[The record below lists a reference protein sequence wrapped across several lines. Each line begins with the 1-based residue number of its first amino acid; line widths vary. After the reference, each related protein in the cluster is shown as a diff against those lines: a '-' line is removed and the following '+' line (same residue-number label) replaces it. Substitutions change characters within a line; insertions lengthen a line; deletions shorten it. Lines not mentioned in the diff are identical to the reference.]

1 MNSTSLLHRR
11 PLRTLSLLAVITAAG
26 LSGCASGGQPAND
39 SPTSEPPTSAPP
51 RGVVTRAE
59 AEKILD
65 HYQEINNK
73 ANRSRNAALLATVEA
88 GQLYARS
95 KADYEQFDTLSAKD
109 KKQAGEPFTF
119 TQRSFYIPATGNWF
133 AAEASTTGKNH
144 TVMVF
149 EKSADT
155 GDTWKKVISLFPQ
168 QSLPAP
174 TTKDGVAEPTDANTT
189 VGLLAPAN
197 VPDAVED
204 LFATGGTKDGSKLS
218 HTNDSAK
225 SILTTYKERGN
236 NLGSQATV
244 NFFPA
249 TPLHQRV
256 YTLRTDAGVLVIAP
270 LAHKEESL
278 VKNSGLQITPGK
290 TESVYNRTP
299 RALVTDDF
307 QGETVVHLP
316 LQGKPEILDYRYAMV
331 DSR

>member
-1 MNSTSLLHRR
+1 MSSTSLPHRR
-11 PLRTLSLLAVITAAG
+11 PLRALCLLTVVTAAV
-26 LSGCASGGQPAND
+26 LSGCTNDGKPAHD
-39 SPTSEPPTSAPP
+39 GPTSAPPTSAPP

-59 AEKILD
+59 ADMILD
-65 HYQEINNK
+65 TYQDVNNR
-73 ANRSRNAALLATVEA
+73 ANATRDAKLLATVEA

-95 KADYEQFDTLSAKD
+95 KADYEQFATLSAKD

-119 TQRSFYIPATGNWF
+119 TQRSFLIPATGNWF

-168 QSLPAP
+168 RALPAP
-174 TTKDGVAEPTDANTT
+174 TTKDGLAEPADANSP

-197 VPDAVED
+197 VTDAVED

-225 SILTTYKERGN
+225 NILTTYKERGDT
-236 NLGSQATV
+236 LGSQATV
-244 NFFPA
+244 NFFPV
-249 TPLHQRV
+249 TPLHQKV
-256 YTLRTDAGVLVIAP
+256 YTLRTDTGVLVIAP
-270 LAHKEESL
+270 LAHKQESL

-299 RALVTDDF
+299 RALVADQF

>member
-11 PLRTLSLLAVITAAG
+11 PLRTLSLLAVVTAAG

-39 SPTSEPPTSAPP
+39 SPTSAPPTSAPP
-51 RGVVTRAE
+51 RGVVSRAE

-95 KADYEQFDTLSAKD
+95 KADFEQFDTLSAKD

-316 LQGKPEILDYRYAMV
+316 LQGKPEILAYRYAMV